1 MKTRWMKQ
9 RRRQVGLL
17 AVLLAYSS
25 YSCSEIVYGQG
36 RTEAYN
42 WVMQNIL
49 PQQAGL
55 TVGNVIYRY
64 TAVKNVEDDMLVHV
78 QNEDALG
85 DGYIFRETDD
95 WSGLEGNK
103 IYKVIPTG
111 GIPLERWGDG
121 SIEVEGTGSVSDP
134 SVIYTYQYDPCFDPQ
149 SDPSCPDYQTPYD
162 PSLIPVV
169 EFNDP
174 LQDELVL
181 AEIERQAEIEQEEEY
196 ERKMRIKKVKTN
208 LEKMLGGLNRG
219 AMDSQAAS
227 QEAALFAMN
236 YIPVSYTSS
245 LNGGVYKDMPMIPD
259 STIPKN
265 KKARR
270 LGLAQQKKHQEMMQ
284 DQYDK

>member
-1 MKTRWMKQ
+1 
-9 RRRQVGLL
+9 L
-17 AVLLAYSS
+17 AALLAYSS
-25 YSCSEIVYGQG
+25 YSYSDVVYGESG
-36 RTEAYN
+36 TRAYN

-64 TAVKNVEDDMLVHV
+64 TAVKNIEDDMLVHV

-103 IYKVIPTG
+103 IYKIIPVG
-111 GIPLERWGDG
+111 AIPLERWGNG

-134 SVIYTYQYDPCFDPQ
+134 SVIYTYQYEPCFDPQ
-149 SDPSCPDYQTPYD
+149 SDPTCPGYRIPYD
-162 PSLIPVV
+162 PDLIPVV

-181 AEIERQAEIEQEEEY
+181 AEMERQAELDEEEEY
-196 ERKMRIKKVKTN
+196 ERKMRVKKVKVD

-219 AMDSQAAS
+219 AMDGQAAA

-259 STIPKN
+259 SQIPKN
-265 KKARR
+265 KKGKR
-270 LGLAQQKKHQEMMQ
+270 LGLAQQKLHEEMITK
-284 DQYDK
+284 QYDK

>member
-1 MKTRWMKQ
+1 
-9 RRRQVGLL
+9 L

-64 TAVKNVEDDMLVHV
+64 TAVKNAEDDMLVHV

-103 IYKVIPTG
+103 IYKVVPTG
-111 GIPLERWGDG
+111 GIPLERWGAG
-121 SIEVEGTGSVSDP
+121 SIEVEGVGSVSDP

-181 AEIERQAEIEQEEEY
+181 AEMERQAQIDEEEEY
-196 ERKMRIKKVKTN
+196 ERKIRIKKIKTN
-208 LEKMLGGLNRG
+208 LEKLLGGLNRG
-219 AMDSQAAS
+219 AMDGQAAS

-236 YIPVSYTSS
+236 YIPVSYTGS

-284 DQYDK
+284 YQYDK

>member
-1 MKTRWMKQ
+1 M
-9 RRRQVGLL
+9 L
-17 AVLLAYSS
+17 AAFLFFSPYSL
-25 YSCSEIVYGQG
+25 SEEVFGQA

-55 TVGNVIYRY
+55 TVGNVVYRY

-95 WSGLEGNK
+95 WSGLPGNR
-103 IYKVIPTG
+103 IYKVVPVG
-111 GIPLERWGDG
+111 AIPLERWGDG
-121 SIEVEGTGSVSDP
+121 SIEVEGEGSVADP
-134 SVIYTYQYDPCFDPQ
+134 SVIYTYTYDTCFDPQ
-149 SDPSCPDYQTPYD
+149 SDPSCPDYVTPYD
-162 PSLIPVV
+162 PDLIPEV

-181 AEIERQAEIEQEEEY
+181 AEMERQAEIDEEEEY
-196 ERKMRIKKVKTN
+196 ERKMRIKKVKGD
-208 LEKMLGGLNRG
+208 LERMLGGINRG
-219 AMDSQAAS
+219 AMDGQAAA

-245 LNGGVYKDMPMIPD
+245 LDGGVYKDVPMLPDNKIPN
-259 STIPKN
+259 N
-265 KKARR
+265 KKGKR
-270 LGLAQQKKHQEMMQ
+270 LGLAQQKKHEEMVKN
-284 DQYDK
+284 QYDK

>member
-1 MKTRWMKQ
+1 M
-9 RRRQVGLL
+9 
-17 AVLLAYSS
+17 LLAYSS
-25 YSCSEIVYGQG
+25 YSCSDIVYGQG

-64 TAVKNVEDDMLVHV
+64 TAVKNIEDDMLVHV

-103 IYKVIPTG
+103 IYKVIPVG
-111 GIPLERWGDG
+111 AIPLERWGDG
-121 SIEVEGTGSVSDP
+121 SIEVEGTGSVTDP

-149 SDPSCPDYQTPYD
+149 SDPTCPGYKTPYD
-162 PSLIPVV
+162 PDLIPVV

-181 AEIERQAEIEQEEEY
+181 AEMERQAAIEEEEEY
-196 ERKMRIKKVKTN
+196 ERKIRIKKVKVD
-208 LEKMLGGLNRG
+208 LEKMLGGINRG
-219 AMDSQAAS
+219 AMDGQAEA

-245 LNGGVYKDMPMIPD
+245 LNGGVYTDMPMIPD
-259 STIPKN
+259 SQIPKN
-265 KKARR
+265 KKGKR
-270 LGLAQQKKHQEMMQ
+270 LGLAQQKLHEEMVTK
-284 DQYDK
+284 QYDK